1 MKEPEDSMDAI
12 AMRKMVMP
20 GLYLQGKGA
29 IYHLGQKAYVYGDK
43 AFVVGGKT
51 ALEVAGDRIRK
62 SLVSNGIETVGWKN
76 SVTECTYPTINK
88 LAEEAK
94 HHGAHFVIGVGGGR
108 AIDTA
113 KAVAARVKVPSISVG
128 TQCATNADCSAESI
142 IYDENH
148 KYVEYIVHPTNP
160 VLVIEDT
167 EILAKAPVKYIIQ
180 GMGDAL
186 STRFEAPAFAKAR
199 ERRKDGPVPTAPA
212 LALADACFNSLMEH
226 GLQAVTDLKN
236 GIHSRSVDEIIE
248 AVKLSSAVAFE
259 NSGCALAHAL
269 CNGLNKTGRAEIEH
283 GETVAY
289 CSLVQAAY
297 ENRTSEELEA
307 LIKWCGQVGLPTKLS
322 SVGTFDKV
330 ELRQAAEW
338 AADKDVD
345 SRNMPEKVK
354 ADQVLRAIEKIGM

>member
-1 MKEPEDSMDAI
+1 MDAI
-12 AMRKMVMP
+12 PIRKMVMP

-29 IYHLGQKAYVYGDK
+29 IYHLGQRAYVYGDK
-43 AFVVGGKT
+43 AFVIGGNT
-51 ALEVAGDRIRK
+51 ALEVAGERIRK

-76 SVTECTYPTINK
+76 TVTECTHAVITK

-113 KAVAARVKVPSISVG
+113 KAVAARVKVPSISIG

-142 IYDENH
+142 IYDEKH
-148 KYVEYIVHPTNP
+148 KYVEYLVHPTNP

-167 EILAKAPVKYIIQ
+167 EILAKAPVKYLVQ

-186 STRFEAPAFAKAR
+186 STKFEGVAFAKAR
-199 ERRKDGPVPTAPA
+199 ERKKDGPVPTAPA
-212 LALADACFNSLMEH
+212 LALADACFKSLMEH

-248 AVKLSSAVAFE
+248 AVKLSSAMAFE

-269 CNGLNKTGRAEIEH
+269 CNGLNKTGKTRLEH
-283 GETVAY
+283 GEIVAY

-297 ENRTSEELEA
+297 ENRPSEELAE
-307 LIKWCGQVGLPTKLS
+307 LRKWCEAVGLPTKLS
-322 SVGTFDKV
+322 SIGDFSKQEV
-330 ELRQAAEW
+330 RQAAEW
-338 AADKDVD
+338 ASDKDVD
-345 SRNMPEKVK
+345 SKNMPEKVK
-354 ADQVLRAIEKIGM
+354 VEQVLRAIEAVGI